1 MAGEREPTAILP
13 MNRADRRAG
22 AKVCRKECHV
32 IKTDGNAEP
41 LPTCE
46 RCGVN
51 VEDETFCGCCGVNR
65 TEQLFC
71 STCSTHL
78 LGGETH
84 RPWDRVNPN
93 CPVRVAWES
102 EQTNGSAPEQAR

>member
-1 MAGEREPTAILP
+1 
-13 MNRADRRAG
+13 MNRTERRTG
-22 AKVCRKECHV
+22 AKVCNKQGHV

-41 LPTCE
+41 LTICE

-71 STCSTHL
+71 SACSTHL

-84 RPWDRVNPN
+84 RPWERVNPN
-93 CPVRVAWES
+93 CPVADAYNGPADTPPES
-102 EQTNGSAPEQAR
+102 STNGSQRGGA